1 MYAITGAT
9 GNTGSVIATKLLAR
23 GGKVRVIGRD
33 ARRLED
39 FVRKGAEAFVAD
51 VTDAEALTNA
61 FTGAEAVFAMIPPN
75 LTAADVRAYQ
85 ERVSDATVAA
95 ITKAGVGRV
104 ALLSSVG
111 ADKPQKTGP
120 VVGLHNFEQKLDSIA
135 GLNALYVR
143 ASYFMENTLAQIG
156 VIQHFGLLGGPL
168 RADLSVGMIA
178 ARDIGDWT
186 AEELLRLNFTG
197 RQARELL
204 GQRDLTY
211 TEAASVIGRAIDR
224 PTLSYS
230 QFPPALIKPALLQS
244 GLSSNMADLL
254 LEMTESLNSG
264 YMAPLETRSAQNTT
278 PTTFETFVAE
288 EFAPRFKGK
297 GKTAAS

>member
-9 GNTGSVIATKLLAR
+9 GNTGSVIATKLLA
-23 GGKVRVIGRD
+23 GGKQVRVIGRD

-39 FVRKGAEAFVAD
+39 FVRKGAEAFVGD
-51 VTDAEALTNA
+51 VTDAAALTAA
-61 FTGAEAVFAMIPPN
+61 FTGVEAVYAMIPPN
-75 LTAADVRAYQ
+75 PGAPDISAYQ
-85 ERVSDATVAA
+85 ERVSDAMVAA
-95 ITKAGVGRV
+95 ITKAGVDHV

-120 VVGLHNFEQKLDSIA
+120 VVGLHNFEEKLGSIA

-143 ASYFMENTLAQIG
+143 AGYFMQNTLAQIG
-156 VIQHFGLLGGPL
+156 VIQNFGLLGGPL
-168 RADLSVGMIA
+168 HADLAVAMIA
-178 ARDIGDWT
+178 AKDIGEWT
-186 AEELLRLNFTG
+186 ADELLRLTFSG
-197 RQARELL
+197 KQSRELL

-211 TEAASVIGRAIDR
+211 KEAASVIGQAIGR

-230 QFPPALIKPALLQS
+230 QFPPALIKPALVQS
-244 GLSSNMADLL
+244 GMSSNMADLI
-254 LEMTESLNSG
+254 LEMAEALNSG
-264 YMAPLETRSAQNTT
+264 HMKPLETRSAQNTT

-288 EFAPRFKGK
+288 EFVPRFKGK